1 MASNEHQESIKKIA
15 ELIKD
20 IEIAMLTTVE
30 QDGSL
35 RSRPM
40 QTQKVEFDGEIYFF
54 TKASSPKADEVENES
69 TACVAYAKPDDNL
82 YVSVSGKGR
91 VSRDKKKMEELWN
104 PALKAWFPK
113 GLEDPDIALLVIK
126 AEKAEYWEGP
136 SNTIVLLAAMVK
148 AFVTGNQDIGEHD
161 KVSL

>member
-1 MASNEHQESIKKIA
+1 MASNEHQESIKKVA

-69 TACVAYAKPDDNL
+69 NVCVAYAKPDDNL

-91 VSRDKKKMEELWN
+91 VSRDKQKMEELWN
-104 PALKAWFPK
+104 PVLKAWFPK
-113 GLEDPDIALLVIK
+113 GLEDPDIALLIIR

-136 SNTIVLLAAMVK
+136 SNTIVLLAGMVK
-148 AFVTGNQDIGEHD
+148 AFVTGNQDIGEHE
-161 KVSL
+161 KISL